1 MNTKARA
8 DSRGPFAC
16 RTLIERLRA
25 SGRAPDYFAPYLTGS
40 ERCSLDK
47 AAQHRDVPKS
57 PIIATG
63 STGAIGGRFSFIIH
77 ILSVQAR
84 IAGRRL
90 EGFMKLPRRRFLQF
104 AGAAA
109 AALPQFASALDYP
122 SRPVRIVV
130 GFSAGGTQDP
140 LARLMGQWLSERLG
154 QPFII
159 ENRPGA
165 GGNIATEAVVRATPD
180 GYTLLLIGPPNVIN
194 AILYDKLNFSFIRDI
209 APIANIINQP
219 LVMVVN
225 PLIPPK
231 TVPEFIAYAKAN
243 PSKINMASSGNGTS
257 PHLAGEM
264 FKKMADINMVH
275 VPYRGVAPAVTDL
288 LGGQVQVIFATGSSV
303 IEYIRTGKL
312 RALAVTTATRSDTL
326 PNIPTISEYLPGYE
340 ASSWNGI
347 GAPRN
352 TPAEIIDRLN
362 KEINAG
368 LADPK
373 IKARL
378 ATLGGTVLPLSPA
391 EFRKLISDETDKWA
405 KVIKFAGIKPE

>member
-1 MNTKARA
+1 
-8 DSRGPFAC
+8 
-16 RTLIERLRA
+16 
-25 SGRAPDYFAPYLTGS
+25 
-40 ERCSLDK
+40 
-47 AAQHRDVPKS
+47 
-57 PIIATG
+57 
-63 STGAIGGRFSFIIH
+63 
-77 ILSVQAR
+77 
-84 IAGRRL
+84 
-90 EGFMKLPRRRFLQF
+90 
-104 AGAAA
+104 
-109 AALPQFASALDYP
+109 
-122 SRPVRIVV
+122 
-130 GFSAGGTQDP
+130 
-140 LARLMGQWLSERLG
+140 
-154 QPFII
+154 
-159 ENRPGA
+159 
-165 GGNIATEAVVRATPD
+165 
-180 GYTLLLIGPPNVIN
+180 LIGPPNVIN